1 MRIPVLGCDPS
12 MRNWGLAFSYLDLE
26 DGVLDTPTLSLVR
39 TAEEPK
45 GKQVR
50 MNSYDIEAAE
60 TLYSEVLP
68 LAQKAKVIFIE
79 VPVGS
84 QSAAA
89 MKGYGMCI
97 GILGA
102 IRATGIP
109 FIEVSEAESK
119 KIMTGKR
126 TATKEEM
133 ITAGMAWYPQAN
145 WPMHAGKISAG
156 KAEHMADAIA
166 AIHAGVQTQQ
176 FLNLMRLYKAV

>member
-1 MRIPVLGCDPS
+1 MKIPVLGMDPS
-12 MRNWGLAFSYLDLE
+12 MRNWGLAFSHLDLDEGYLD
-26 DGVLDTPTLSLVR
+26 DPTLSLVR

-60 TLYSEVLP
+60 TLYREVLP
-68 LAQKAKVIFIE
+68 LAQQAKVIFVE

-109 FIEVSEAESK
+109 FIEVGEAESK
-119 KIMTGKR
+119 KVLTGKR

-133 ITAGMAWYPQAN
+133 ITAAMIRYPNAN
-145 WPMHAGKISAG
+145 WPMHNGKVTAG

-166 AIHAGVQTQQ
+166 AIHAGVLTQQ
-176 FLNLMRLYKAV
+176 FQNLMRLLKAV